1 MRGLGSFGALTV
13 VIEDI
18 TKTYIFGGAIF
29 LLVCCEYEDYRFNSN
44 FFFFFIDFQNYLNM

>member
-18 TKTYIFGGAIF
+18 TQTYIFGGAIF

-44 FFFFFIDFQNYLNM
+44 FFFFIDFQNNLNM